1 MMAMIQIVTAFFG
14 SLGFAMLNN
23 IRGIKLL
30 YAAIGGMLAW
40 SLNLLLGQWLHNEV
54 SQYFIT
60 AIFITIYAEIC
71 ARIKKTPTTT
81 FLITGII
88 PLVPGSALYYS
99 MSYAVNGLWDKFL
112 SNSIYTVTLAV
123 ALAIGI
129 MVASSLAIAYLRI
142 VEYLGR
148 EKLLAVGDKKR
159 AKNF

>member
-1 MMAMIQIVTAFFG
+1 MIAIIQIVTAFFG

-40 SLNLLLGQWLHNEV
+40 SVNLLLGQWLHNEV

-60 AIFITIYAEIC
+60 AILITVYAEIC

-99 MSYAVNGLWDKFL
+99 MSYAVNGLWDKFI

-123 ALAIGI
+123 ALATGI
-129 MVASSLAIAYLRI
+129 MVASSLAMAWLRSL
-142 VEYLGR
+142 EYLGR
-148 EKLLAVGDKKR
+148 GNPLAVRDKLK
-159 AKNF
+159 AKDF